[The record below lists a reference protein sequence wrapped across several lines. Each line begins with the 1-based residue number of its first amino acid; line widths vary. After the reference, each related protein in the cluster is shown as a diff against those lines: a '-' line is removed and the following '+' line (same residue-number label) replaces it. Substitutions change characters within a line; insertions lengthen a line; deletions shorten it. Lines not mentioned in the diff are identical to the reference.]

1 MIIELSMK
9 LQHPKEPH
17 VVFLVSDQCE
27 ISFIWRD
34 ILTDIP
40 AQQRQMAITRYI
52 VSILLIRSV

>member
-17 VVFLVSDQCE
+17 VVFLVSDK
-27 ISFIWRD
+27 FYLAGY
-34 ILTDIP
+34 LTDIP

-52 VSILLIRSV
+52 VSILLIKSV